1 MPVERHSVPDLTMI
15 SINELTLPERPSPRL
30 AQSNRRADPHHL
42 SRSIQAQRSV
52 VQRPLIVHADQRW
65 TSDIERPRQ
74 LFSRLAA
81 HHPVL
86 FVEEPVQGALHSA
99 ELKLSE
105 PHPNIVRAV
114 PILPYDARGP
124 GDSRRAGVAALLRD
138 RLLTDPSLL
147 ERFLG
152 AIQWFCSPLDA
163 PAFIGRFGT
172 IGVVYD
178 QTSGLL
184 VRKQAADE
192 KSGREHRERE
202 RRLLRE
208 AVVVFTEDSQ
218 AATGGRARCGSS
230 AAVDEARAR
239 RIVWDAMAM
248 TVRGRLLKA
257 FPPRRTNVL
266 PPRFLAASMVSF
278 DLV

>member
-1 MPVERHSVPDLTMI
+1 M
-15 SINELTLPERPSPRL
+15 
-30 AQSNRRADPHHL
+30 
-42 SRSIQAQRSV
+42 
-52 VQRPLIVHADQRW
+52 QRPLIVHADQRW
-65 TSDIERPRQ
+65 TSAIERPRQ

-86 FVEEPVQGALHSA
+86 FIEEPVQGALASA

-105 PHPNIVRAV
+105 PHPNILRAV
-114 PILPYDARGP
+114 PILPYDSRSAS
-124 GDSRRAGVAALLRD
+124 DSRRAGVAGLLRD
-138 RLLTDPSLL
+138 RLLSDPSLR
-147 ERFLG
+147 ERFIG

-178 QTSGLL
+178 QVSGLFI
-184 VRKQAADE
+184 RKQTCDE

-208 AVVVFTEDSQ
+208 AAVVFTEDCQ
-218 AATGGRARCGSS
+218 ATSGGRSRCGSS
-230 AAVDEARAR
+230 AAADEARAR
-239 RIVWDAMAM
+239 RIVWDAIAM
-248 TVRGRLLKA
+248 TMRGQLLKA
-257 FPPRRTNVL
+257 FPPQRSSAL
-266 PPRFLAASMVSF
+266 PAGFLAASMMAF

>member
-1 MPVERHSVPDLTMI
+1 MI
-15 SINELTLPERPSPRL
+15 SIDHLTQQDLPSPRL
-30 AQSNRRADPHHL
+30 GQSHRQAGAPRQL
-42 SRSIQAQRSV
+42 RSVQAQRTAM
-52 VQRPLIVHADQRW
+52 QRPLIVHADQRW
-65 TSDIERPRQ
+65 NSEIERPRQ

-86 FVEEPVQGALHSA
+86 FIEAPVQGALHAA
-99 ELKLSE
+99 ELRLSE
-105 PHPNIVRAV
+105 PHPNIIRAV
-114 PILPYDARGP
+114 PILPYDARSP

-178 QTSGLL
+178 QASGLL
-184 VRKQAADE
+184 VHKQAADE

-208 AVVVFTEDSQ
+208 AVVVFTEDGQ
-218 AATGGRARCGSS
+218 AATGGRMRCGSS
-230 AAVDEARAR
+230 AAGDEARAR

-248 TVRGRLLKA
+248 TVRSRLLKA
-257 FPPRRTNVL
+257 FPPRRSSVL
-266 PPRFLAASMVSF
+266 PPRFLAASMMSF